1 MSRDDPS
8 DAFNAAILERISDG
22 VVALDGDLRLRYLN
36 DRAAALLDVD
46 RDALLGTPVLDA
58 LTEKTAADLAPLLDR
73 AVETGTEQSKEWV
86 GPAESWLVRVYPGD
100 DGLTIV
106 VTETTDRRRHEETLG
121 RLHEATRRMLLAE
134 TPEQVADLVSRAAVD
149 ILGFPVNA
157 VHYYDEGA
165 NALVP
170 VTQSPACFD
179 VLGDPPELDRGLAW
193 ESYQSGEVGVY
204 SDVRAEDGV
213 FDSETPFRSELL
225 VPLDEYGVFI
235 VAAEGVDQFTDT
247 DVALSKLLG
256 ANAAVAL
263 DQVTSERRLAQQR
276 DNLELLTR
284 MMSHDIRNDL
294 QVVGAVADMLTDH
307 ADGTQQEYVEKIR
320 RNTAAA
326 VELTT
331 SAQELVEAML
341 RTEAEPSPV
350 ALREALGSQV
360 DRVAEMGTAATIT
373 VDGEIPDVTV
383 LADEMLES
391 VFRNVLKNA
400 VQHNRGPDPRVTVSV
415 ETDASTV
422 RVRVADNGP
431 GVPDELKERI
441 FGRGERGMSSEGT
454 GIGLYL
460 VQTLVDQYGGRVW
473 VEDRAE
479 RGPEGSPA
487 AGDDSDATGAV
498 FVVELRRE

>member
-1 MSRDDPS
+1 MNRDGPS
-8 DAFNAAILERISDG
+8 DAFHTAILDRISDG
-22 VVALDGDLRLRYLN
+22 VVALDSDLRLRYLN
-36 DRAAALLDVD
+36 DRAATLLDVD
-46 RDALLGTPVLDA
+46 GEAPLGSDALDLLP
-58 LTEKTAADLAPLLDR
+58 EETAAELAPLLER

-86 GPAESWLVRVYPGD
+86 GLDGSWLVRLYPGD
-100 DGLTIV
+100 EGMTVV
-106 VTETTDRRRHEETLG
+106 VTETTDRRHHEATLG
-121 RLHEATRRMLLAE
+121 RLHEATRQMLLAE
-134 TPEQVADLVSRAAVD
+134 TAERVAEVASRAAVE
-149 ILGFPVNA
+149 ILGFPINA
-157 VHYYDEGA
+157 VHYYDEEAG
-165 NALVP
+165 ALVP
-170 VTQSPACFD
+170 VTQSPACSD
-179 VLGDPPELDRGLAW
+179 LLGEPPELDRGLAW

-204 SDVRAEDGV
+204 QDVRAEDAV
-213 FDSETPFRSELL
+213 FDTGTPFRSELL
-225 VPLDEYGVFI
+225 VPLGEHGVFI
-235 VAAEGVDQFTDT
+235 VAARGVDQFTDT
-247 DVALSKLLG
+247 DVALAKLLG
-256 ANAAVAL
+256 ANMTVAL
-263 DQVTSERRLAQQR
+263 DQVTSERQLAQQR

-294 QVVGAVADMLTDH
+294 QVVGAVAEMLRDH
-307 ADGTQQEYVEKIR
+307 ADGAQQEYVEKIR

-341 RTEAEPSPV
+341 RTETDPSPV
-350 ALREALGSQV
+350 GLRETLGAQV
-360 DRVAEMGTAATIT
+360 DRVAETQTTATVT

-400 VQHNRGPDPRVTVSV
+400 VQHNHEADPTVTVSA

-431 GVPDELKERI
+431 GVPDEQKECI

-473 VEDRAE
+473 VEDND
-479 RGPEGSPA
+479 P
-487 AGDDSDATGAV
+487 TGAV
-498 FVVELRRE
+498 FVIELPRE